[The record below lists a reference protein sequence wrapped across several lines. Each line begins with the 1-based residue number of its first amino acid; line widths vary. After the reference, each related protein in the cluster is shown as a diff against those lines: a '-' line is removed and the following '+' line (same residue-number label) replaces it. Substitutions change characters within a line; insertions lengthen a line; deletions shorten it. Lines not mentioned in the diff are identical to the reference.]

1 VAHARVNNALKL
13 VLLVVKPVNGPDRR
27 FDHPDAVHWRTLIA
41 LSIHQEH
48 GSRSDQGNHRFGIK
62 VVEKFLSNRLF
73 NKLEKEKGLLAS
85 YVGKLFDNPTLPVTM
100 LSGD

>member
-1 VAHARVNNALKL
+1 
-13 VLLVVKPVNGPDRR
+13 
-27 FDHPDAVHWRTLIA
+27 
-41 LSIHQEH
+41 
-48 GSRSDQGNHRFGIK
+48 

-85 YVGKLFDNPTLPVTM
+85 YVGKLFDNLTLTATM